1 MLSSPHGNLVE
12 VSHFTISTSSAP
24 LASGN
29 HGFASFPT
37 TAFGAA
43 PFLAGHSTLQTG
55 SAVAPACSGPGLVD
69 IKHCRSFFFSLTSPF
84 PHCAVRM
91 KWNPRLS
98 SIWWWTCKT
107 TAWGSVLGVS
117 LHCNSNK
124 FGING
129 RYLGFS
135 HVELITACS
144 THGDIFPF
152 MVELQQLIQS
162 FGEEVNKYKW
172 NRF

>member
-69 IKHCRSFFFSLTSPF
+69 IKHCRSFFSPWHHLFHIVQSEWSGILACHPFGGELVKRLLGAYNSIDYIHISFSWFKETTSV
-84 PHCAVRM
+84 AVDS
-91 KWNPRLS
+91 KGQF
-98 SIWWWTCKT
+98 KKF
-107 TAWGSVLGVS
+107 SV
-117 LHCNSNK
+117 K
-124 FGING
+124 
-129 RYLGFS
+129 
-135 HVELITACS
+135 A
-144 THGDIFPF
+144 
-152 MVELQQLIQS
+152 
-162 FGEEVNKYKW
+162 K
-172 NRF
+172 